1 MYATGETTPQL
12 GLDLRGGTQVTLEPK
27 IVPCVT
33 GKITKS
39 GVAKAVDIIRQR
51 VNGLGVAEAEVATE
65 GNNIVISVPGKGRDE
80 VLKVVGSTAQLRI
93 RQVLQEEADAPA
105 ATAPTPA
112 PSTTPKPSTKATPK
126 PSASTHARA
135 LTSDLLA
142 VAPSPSPP
150 AANATPAA
158 TPTPAA
164 SETPGSSSTTPCPD
178 GSTAATP
185 TPTPTPSA

>member
-39 GVAKAVDIIRQR
+39 GVSKAVDIIRQR
-51 VNGLGVAEAEVATE
+51 VNGIGVAESDVATE

-93 RQVLQEEADAPA
+93 RQVLATAADQPA
-105 ATAPTPA
+105 ASAPTP
-112 PSTTPKPSTKATPK
+112 TPATATPK
-126 PSASTHARA
+126 PTGKPSPTPSSKATTTPRP
-135 LTSDLLA
+135 LPDELLA
-142 VAPSPSPP
+142 PDAAPAPSPVQTAP
-150 AANATPAA
+150 ATTPA
-158 TPTPAA
+158 PVGSA
-164 SETPGSSSTTPCPD
+164 S
-178 GSTAATP
+178 
-185 TPTPTPSA
+185 PS